1 MGPEGPMGLQG
12 PAGER
17 GPVGPMGEM
26 GLPGPQG
33 PEGPMGPQGIEGPAG
48 PKGPL
53 KAGVPQGPVGPQ
65 GPQGAAGTCPRVY
78 AEYQF
83 YDQCQDDATYIPL
96 FRYFWNG
103 SGIDLQSDNVT
114 VKLAQGGAYLFSYS
128 ASATVSAGGYLKITP
143 VIGTSN
149 EIPYSFTAQSQ
160 SSAVAITAANTFLF
174 YAPVD
179 IYVRLKVNASES
191 VRLFGFLD
199 IIRIADY
206 RWPPDEEQ
214 G

>member
-1 MGPEGPMGLQG
+1 
-12 PAGER
+12 
-17 GPVGPMGEM
+17 M

-33 PEGPMGPQGIEGPAG
+33 PAG
-48 PKGPL
+48 ERG
-53 KAGVPQGPVGPQ
+53 PQGPVGPQ
-65 GPQGAAGTCPRVY
+65 GPQGAAGTCPRAY

-103 SGIDLQSDNVT
+103 GGIDLQPDDVT

-128 ASATVSAGGYLKITP
+128 ASATVSAGGYLKLTP
-143 VIGTSN
+143 VIGNSS
-149 EIPYSFTAQSQ
+149 EIPYSCTTQSQ
-160 SSAVAITAANTFLF
+160 SSAAAVTAANTFLF

-206 RWPPDEEQ
+206 RWPPDEAQ
-214 G
+214 S

>member
-1 MGPEGPMGLQG
+1 MGPSGPC
-12 PAGER
+12 
-17 GPVGPMGEM
+17 GPVRPIS
-26 GLPGPQG
+26 
-33 PEGPMGPQGIEGPAG
+33 PMGPQGIEGPAG
-48 PKGPL
+48 PQGP
-53 KAGVPQGPVGPQ
+53 AGERGPQGPVGPQ

-160 SSAVAITAANTFLF
+160 SRAVAITAANTFLF